1 MLAKYVAFHPF
12 IYDVSAACALKEYC
26 GDFRLNKNL
35 IGCERRELSIG
46 H

>member
-1 MLAKYVAFHPF
+1 LAKYVAFHPF

-26 GDFRLNKNL
+26 GDFRLKKNL